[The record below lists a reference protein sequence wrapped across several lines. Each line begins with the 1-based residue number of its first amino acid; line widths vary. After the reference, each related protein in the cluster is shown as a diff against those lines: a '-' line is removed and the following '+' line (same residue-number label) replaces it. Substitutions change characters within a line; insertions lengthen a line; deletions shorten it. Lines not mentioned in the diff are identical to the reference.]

1 MARDR
6 VKPLKLEST
15 DTGGDEDDEF
25 PTSMDPQEDSVECR
39 GIVFDDET
47 HIDENVVIER
57 NGDALDKITKIE
69 ESRLLGND
77 QSAYSL
83 VQNSDD
89 EDCFIV
95 YGDKSARF
103 CGPLTQ
109 GDSDSL
115 ASGVASFAQGANSQ
129 ADADASHAQGIASRA
144 TNDSQHAWA
153 GGCFVEP
160 GDAQASHFVLRGTT
174 PGVASGEEIELH
186 FRQSGDA
193 VLGLPPRAWC
203 ILLECV
209 ASSGDDRMCFKQ
221 MLLAKSSIG
230 PPFRAQFWVS
240 AFGMQEQL
248 YTEGAKTWTLRVA
261 PISFPVHQTRM
272 GVLFCSGVSEAVINV
287 VCNIRMIET
296 SEPEV

>member
-103 CGPLTQ
+103 CVPL
-109 GDSDSL
+109 
-115 ASGVASFAQGANSQ
+115 
-129 ADADASHAQGIASRA
+129 
-144 TNDSQHAWA
+144 
-153 GGCFVEP
+153 
-160 GDAQASHFVLRGTT
+160 
-174 PGVASGEEIELH
+174 
-186 FRQSGDA
+186 
-193 VLGLPPRAWC
+193 
-203 ILLECV
+203 
-209 ASSGDDRMCFKQ
+209 
-221 MLLAKSSIG
+221 
-230 PPFRAQFWVS
+230 
-240 AFGMQEQL
+240 
-248 YTEGAKTWTLRVA
+248 
-261 PISFPVHQTRM
+261 
-272 GVLFCSGVSEAVINV
+272 
-287 VCNIRMIET
+287 
-296 SEPEV
+296 